1 MMENE
6 EVVSECIDKMI
17 ISLCEYTEKIIK
29 SDKVLSESEKVAQNT
44 KALAKLLSARAL
56 WNND

>member
-1 MMENE
+1 MKNE

-56 WNND
+56 ME